1 MALTFQSL
9 YTNYTDHTSDTN
21 AGNITI
27 GKARINDTYKE
38 LLGMHDWYFAEKTA
52 TFTPTASDYTYDLS
66 YDFGRMVAVTVKVGD
81 AHYSLTEA
89 ASHDEWQRIQMY
101 RDTSTSDYPTHYHIT
116 GDELQI
122 YPVPSSTA
130 ASATGTMYYIK
141 RVVDMTADDYTT
153 GTVTLTNASTTVT
166 GSGTTFT
173 AAMVGR
179 SIKGTVD
186 ARWYELASF
195 TSTTVMA
202 TKKAFQGTTDSSLA
216 YTIGEVPIIPEDY
229 HNLLWYQPV
238 ATYWMMKKETDQ
250 AAYYQSLY
258 ERGKKE
264 FFNAYSKRS
273 RIQILNPP
281 GGRYGRPIPTA
292 YGANRWGEPTVAWGG
307 SEEFWGGSN

>member
-1 MALTFQSL
+1 MALTFDSL
-9 YTNYTDHTSDTN
+9 YDNYTDHTSDTTAAN
-21 AGNITI
+21 VTI

-38 LLGMHDWYFAEKTA
+38 LLAMHDWYFAEKTA
-52 TFTPTASDYTYDLS
+52 TFTPTASDYKYDLP

-81 AHYSLTEA
+81 AYYSLTEA

-130 ASATGTMYYIK
+130 ATATGTMYYIK
-141 RVVDMTADDYTT
+141 RVVDMQYDDYTT
-153 GTVTLTNASTTVT
+153 GTITLTNGSTTVT

-179 SIKGTVD
+179 FIKGNLD
-186 ARWYELASF
+186 ARWYELSAF
-195 TSTTVMA
+195 TSTTVM
-202 TKKAFQGTTDSSLA
+202 TLKKAFQGTTGSSLA

-229 HNLLWYQPV
+229 HNLLWYLPV
-238 ATYWMMKKETDQ
+238 ATYWMMKKETNQ
-250 AAYYQSLY
+250 SGYYQSLY

-273 RIQILNPP
+273 RTQILNPAS
-281 GGRYGRPIPTA
+281 GGYRRPIPTA
-292 YGANRWGEPTVAWGG
+292 YGANRWDEPTISWGEN
-307 SEEFWGGSN
+307 EEFWGGS